1 MHCAHTIVKKKNQT
15 KIVNYLRLC
24 RLLSIIPP
32 MENLLKLA
40 MDRRGLTP
48 IEASRLGVPY
58 HRIFKQYKGERRVSL
73 RSALLY
79 EKVLG
84 IPVTEL
90 LPESSPS
97 HTDPP
102 EELEARAQDAPVS

>member
-1 MHCAHTIVKKKNQT
+1 
-15 KIVNYLRLC
+15 
-24 RLLSIIPP
+24 

-102 EELEARAQDAPVS
+102 EEKEPQHTQPLASDEDSKKLLEDGNK